1 MVSRRKRFT
10 REFKVETVKLT
21 VDGDSSVAQIATD
34 LGIHPNTLYKWIRQ
48 YSDKPDDAFPGTGH
62 LSSEAETIRQLKREN
77 ERLKMERDI
86 FKKSHGHLFQ
96 RPEMIFRFMHDHQAE
111 FPVAVMCSVFQ
122 VSRSGYY
129 AWSTRPESQRSKE
142 TRELCQEIAQIHRDS
157 KGIYGSPKVHKELRR
172 RGKRHGKNRIA
183 RLMRKDGLYA
193 KTKRKFKVTTDSR
206 HSQPVA
212 NNLLNR
218 EFNPA
223 RPNQVWA
230 SDITYIWTA
239 EGWLYLAVVIDLYSR
254 TIVGWSMAERMTRQ
268 LVMAA
273 LTLAVKRR
281 NPPRG
286 VLHHSDRGAQYASED
301 YQVLLA
307 KHGMICSMSRTGNCW
322 DNAPVESFFGILKR
336 ELVFHS
342 RYHSRAQARQSIFD
356 YIERF
361 YNRRRIHASLGYLT
375 PSEFEELNL
384 AA

>member
-1 MVSRRKRFT
+1 
-10 REFKVETVKLT
+10 
-21 VDGDSSVAQIATD
+21 
-34 LGIHPNTLYKWIRQ
+34 
-48 YSDKPDDAFPGTGH
+48 
-62 LSSEAETIRQLKREN
+62 
-77 ERLKMERDI
+77 
-86 FKKSHGHLFQ
+86 
-96 RPEMIFRFMHDHQAE
+96 MIFRFMHDHQAE

-218 EFNPA
+218 EFKPA